1 MKFTLLACS
10 ILLAVAS
17 VSNSLAAADRSGA
30 DALAAAGVA
39 LNAKGNTSQAKDML
53 YKALANDANCPD
65 AIFELAKI
73 FDKENAAVSAGDFYQ
88 RAMILMAQEGK
99 PETVSKRSEA
109 DRRVKA
115 LNPFA
120 PRIGAIFEEYAQDL
134 DRLLKKVPDSVTQ
147 DAACARVDELKMST
161 IITADKMPKFFASAQ
176 AKKVADQA
184 AAEKPKSS
192 RISSSSDGEMSM
204 TPRKPVNSVPPDV
217 ERDLKAAGWT
227 TITGVWVKKST
238 GVYEVTNGKL
248 ESQKANGG
256 VDVWVHKITASNA
269 SVRAAVRNEYNNNS
283 SSDSISSSSGSTSG
297 FYSSSDYG
305 GYGTVIRAKEFR
317 LYGPGGYSGFSTS
330 SRYEP
335 AHIRSENLVEGQAKN
350 HVTTTIMDDTLE
362 LSVNDK
368 KSFRF
373 KDAKMPRAASPFVI
387 EVRGTATIENPRC
400 AGN

>member
-1 MKFTLLACS
+1 MKATLLACT
-10 ILLAVAS
+10 ILLAV
-17 VSNSLAAADRSGA
+17 VSSFNTLVAADRSGA
-30 DALAAAGVA
+30 DALAAAGAA
-39 LNAKGNTSQAKDML
+39 LVAKGNISQAKDML
-53 YKALANDANCPD
+53 YKALANDENCPD

-88 RAMILMAQEGK
+88 RAMILMAQESK
-99 PETVSKRSEA
+99 PETVSKRAEA

-120 PRIGAIFEEYAQDL
+120 PRIGGIFEDYAQDL

-147 DAACARVDELKMST
+147 DAALARVDELKMSS
-161 IITADKMPKFFASAQ
+161 IITAEKMPKFYASAH
-176 AKKVADQA
+176 AKKVADQVA
-184 AAEKPKSS
+184 ASKPKPTRSFINS
-192 RISSSSDGEMSM
+192 NGEMSM
-204 TPRKPVNSVPPDV
+204 STKPVNSVPPDV

-227 TITGVWVKKST
+227 TITGTWVKKSS

-248 ESQKANGG
+248 ESQKTNGG
-256 VDVWVHKITASNA
+256 VDVWVHKITASNS
-269 SVRAAVRNEYNNNS
+269 SVRAAVHNDYNNS
-283 SSDSISSSSGSTSG
+283 SSDSVSSSSSGSSSG
-297 FYSSSDYG
+297 YYYSSSDYN

-335 AHIRSENLVEGQAKN
+335 SHIRSENMVEGQAKT
-350 HVTTTIMDDTLE
+350 HVTSTIMDDTLE
-362 LSVNDK
+362 LSVNEK

-373 KDAKMPRAASPFVI
+373 KDAKMPKSASPFVI

-400 AGN
+400 AGQ